1 MNTDTEILDT
11 IVREI
16 AKVAPRQVSVTPA
29 TSVTRDLGLDSLAVM
44 NFVLTLEE
52 TFDVSIPMDRIAGVE
67 TIEDLVATIRSL
79 KKDAPV

>member
-1 MNTDTEILDT
+1 MDTDKEILET
-11 IVREI
+11 IAREI
-16 AKVAPRQVSVTPA
+16 AKVAPRQVQVTPA

-67 TIEDLVATIRSL
+67 TIADLIATIRSL
-79 KKDAPV
+79 KKDAAV